1 MADVKNI
8 SFGSVIPDKR
18 MTVCNNEL
26 IEIKRS
32 YKILNGQAV
41 IIWDIKEEEGKPVFI
56 LEYLLHPES
65 TATYLTVNIPAIES
79 TEHTGFIDWG
89 DDTKTTYS
97 SILSYSHTYYNLTA
111 GDTIQVKINCA
122 IEQTKDT
129 SSRLFNGWI
138 TSVVFPESMSRVGM
152 RAFEQQSLLSNT
164 DFGNV
169 SRVGAYAFRKTN
181 IQKLY
186 GKNINYIDSEAFAE
200 CLTLETIDL
209 PNCEYL
215 GGKAFYYCKLLK
227 SVNLPKIKVI
237 GVDCFQSCTSLEK
250 VEIPN
255 TIEELGN
262 ELYGSYTVFSGCT
275 NLKQIIIDKPQDS
288 IKGAPW
294 GAVNAE
300 IIWTG

>member
-1 MADVKNI
+1 MSDIKNI
-8 SFGSVIPDKR
+8 AFGSVIPDKR

-41 IIWDIKEEEGKPVFI
+41 VIWDIRDEEEKPVFI
-56 LEYLLHPES
+56 LEYLLHPDS
-65 TATYLTVNIPAIES
+65 DATYLTVNIPEIET
-79 TEHTGFIDWG
+79 TEHTGFIEWG

-97 SILSYSHTYYNLTA
+97 SILSYSHTYYNLSA
-111 GDTIQVKINCA
+111 GDTVQVKINCE

-129 SSRLFNGWI
+129 NSRLFNGWI
-138 TSVVFPESMSRVGM
+138 TSVIFPESMSRVGM
-152 RAFEQQSLLSNT
+152 RAFEQQSLLSNV
-164 DFGNV
+164 DFANV
-169 SRVGAYAFRKTN
+169 SKVNAYAFRKTN

-186 GKNINYIDSEAFAE
+186 GKNINYIVSEAFAE

-215 GGKAFYYCKLLK
+215 EGKVFYYCKMLK
-227 SVNLPKIKVI
+227 SISLPKIKNI

-255 TIEELGN
+255 TIEELGS
-262 ELYGSYTVFSGCT
+262 ELYGSYTVFGGCT

-288 IKGAPW
+288 VKGAPW